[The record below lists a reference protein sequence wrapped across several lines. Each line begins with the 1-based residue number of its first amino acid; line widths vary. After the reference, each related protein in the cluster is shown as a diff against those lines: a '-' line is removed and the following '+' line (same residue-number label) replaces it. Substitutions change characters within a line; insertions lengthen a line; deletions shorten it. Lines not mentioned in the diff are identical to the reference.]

1 MGKILRKFFVGEGG
15 GKGVALFV
23 ISQLWVSLIVAQLIF
38 GMPLWLYI
46 VINLIGIVGS
56 VLIYVLIAM
65 KRVKLSNEQV
75 NNGSKTIEKL

>member
-1 MGKILRKFFVGEGG
+1 MGKILRKFFVGEGA

-56 VLIYVLIAM
+56 VLIYVLIAK
-65 KRVKLSNEQV
+65 KRVKLSNEQI